1 MNPVD
6 TPSRLLRA
14 LPALAAI
21 LVFIRILS
29 AEFVYDDLVLLRD
42 NPFLRNWSALWQGF
56 DQPFWSM
63 VGDDRIHSGFF
74 RPLATASFTLLWKV
88 GGGAPWVFHGAS
100 LLLHALSSSMVAGL
114 GLALGFRTSVA
125 IFAGVVFALHGAHA
139 EPVAWASS
147 LPDLLATTFCLA
159 SLLAW
164 LKGKT
169 WTTAVW
175 LLAALI
181 PKDSSIGILILLLA
195 HSLFQQIDRRKNLA
209 PLLLAAAVVWILRVR
224 AWGGD
229 WAAGFGIETTRYF
242 LEPLQQ
248 VGLSLHLILQYLG
261 FLIFPWPHIP
271 FQPLRLDFGP
281 EDFTWWAGALLSLGI
296 LVGAALFWLK
306 KREKRSLAVPLG
318 VLFACLIPV
327 LNTSSL
333 GQFPFEERF
342 LYLPSVGF
350 ALLVSPVFFRLPSSL
365 RLPLSGTVLLF
376 FALFLRGG

>member
-1 MNPVD
+1 MKPLD
-6 TPSRLLRA
+6 SQSRLVRA

-21 LVFIRILS
+21 LVFVRILG

-181 PKDSSIGILILLLA
+181 TKESSIGILILLLA

-248 VGLSLHLILQYLG
+248 VGLSLHLILQ
-261 FLIFPWPHIP
+261 
-271 FQPLRLDFGP
+271 
-281 EDFTWWAGALLSLGI
+281 
-296 LVGAALFWLK
+296 
-306 KREKRSLAVPLG
+306 
-318 VLFACLIPV
+318 
-327 LNTSSL
+327 
-333 GQFPFEERF
+333 
-342 LYLPSVGF
+342 
-350 ALLVSPVFFRLPSSL
+350 
-365 RLPLSGTVLLF
+365 
-376 FALFLRGG
+376 